1 MMKGGT
7 MVFEKYRWLAAA
19 LLLASFA
26 GGVAAQGYP
35 TRPIRV
41 LHGFAAGGQGDTI
54 ARILAQEMSKS
65 LGQPMVV
72 EGKPGAAGNIASEA
86 VAKAQPDGY
95 TLLLATGAI
104 PVSAALYKS
113 LPFAS
118 RRSSSWNT

>member
-7 MVFEKYRWLAAA
+7 MVFEKCRWLTAV

-26 GGVAAQGYP
+26 GGVAAQSYP
-35 TRPIRV
+35 ARPIRV

-72 EGKPGAAGNIASEA
+72 EGGAGIGC
-86 VAKAQPDGY
+86 P
-95 TLLLATGAI
+95 
-104 PVSAALYKS
+104 
-113 LPFAS
+113 S
-118 RRSSSWNT
+118 RFRSSR